1 MALSIQI
8 DHSMGDYMD
17 YVSIA
22 CLLIGILVIYLLTK
36 IIIEKNA
43 TSISMV
49 KVLGYENKEINS
61 LYVNLTTAVVIVFAI
76 GTAFLSVAGLSAIFT
91 VIMYS
96 MSGWF
101 DVYVSFISILKMVG
115 ILLAAYFIVSFFDIT
130 RIKKIPLTDALKSVE

>member
-1 MALSIQI
+1 
-8 DHSMGDYMD
+8 MD
-17 YVSIA
+17 YVSYA

-61 LYVNLTTAVVIVFAI
+61 LYVNLTTAVVIVFAVA
-76 GTAFLSVAGLSAIFT
+76 TAFLSVAGLSAIFT

-101 DVYVSFISILKMVG
+101 DVYVSFVSILKMVG